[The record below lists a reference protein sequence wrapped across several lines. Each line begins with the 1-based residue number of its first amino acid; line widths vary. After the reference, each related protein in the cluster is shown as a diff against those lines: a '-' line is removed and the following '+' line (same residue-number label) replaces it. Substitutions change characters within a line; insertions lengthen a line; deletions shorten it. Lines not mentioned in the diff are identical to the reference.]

1 MGAQPLTTE
10 QCELLAALL
19 DQNASVPDR
28 TTDVLAKRL
37 SMSRKQVA
45 PRLEEL
51 QARSPPL
58 VRLIF
63 DETWHVQTWLTT
75 ADARQAYDEGCRT

>member
-1 MGAQPLTTE
+1 
-10 QCELLAALL
+10 
-19 DQNASVPDR
+19 
-28 TTDVLAKRL
+28 
-37 SMSRKQVA
+37 MSRKQVA

-75 ADARQAYDEGCRT
+75 PDARQAYDEGCRT